1 MIPQPSS
8 SAFTILPREA
18 SLASVNF
25 WLGCQLNTVWQQ
37 WLNAFSVQPVG
48 GFKLIACGYK
58 LPPTWQMDSYLTYQF
73 PVEHAALEGLKVH
86 HAITE
91 TTMELRLSSG
101 FQQACLTDWLGNQAS
116 VTSKKQ
122 THATLP
128 IGTSPTSLERFILN
142 SFVQQ
147 CFEALQQQWC
157 EPALTYHLQQA
168 ESGRMNALGN
178 PDETLVHFAWVY
190 SPVEA
195 STLPIDAQN
204 NGEYTPMVL
213 DEMPVSLP
221 KVILSIPQY
230 YLPTHSHAI
239 HQFQPTF
246 GQATITETV
255 NYLAAQGIPARST
268 ATLCAGSTQL
278 STADLKALEYDD
290 LIVLEDSHFQ
300 QLFLKHPALEVY
312 MPFPISGITQWPFQ
326 IPTPIPVLPTTA
338 PPSERVHPAMMMMS
352 SPSHLS
358 HNQQAN
364 HPHVSPPAGSA
375 EWHNLPQQAQQSLW
389 DSLKVDVHAEFAP
402 AKIPVGHLK
411 QMSEGL
417 IVEVADLLKNQVQLV
432 VNGSV
437 LAHGQLVIV
446 GDKFGVL
453 LTKVVGKESPSL
465 PALGDG
471 VPNQLAIHS
480 AMKQDSGEFGGHHE
494 QVSEEQY
501 TQPHQPANPYEGID
515 PNLVQA
521 ALQMGIDPFLAQTA
535 LQLGMDLQ
543 QVLEAAQQQGMEPNQ
558 FLTLVFQQQGIEV
571 PTPQQ
576 RQQQSQFQGGNA
588 GMMNRQQQEGEAPEE
603 YVQEVSRANEMLS
616 EVDSLLNE
624 EFEDEEYEEEE
635 DE

>member
-1 MIPQPSS
+1 MTPQPPS
-8 SAFTILPREA
+8 SAFSTLRSEA

-25 WLGCQLNTVWQQ
+25 WLGCQLNMAWQQ
-37 WLNAFSVQPVG
+37 WVNAFSVQPVG

-73 PVEHAALEGLKVH
+73 PVEHAVLEGLKIH
-86 HAITE
+86 HDITE
-91 TTMELRLSSG
+91 TAMELRLSSG
-101 FQQACLTDWLGNQAS
+101 FQQACLKDWLGNQAS

-122 THATLP
+122 THATSP
-128 IGTSPTSLERFILN
+128 IGTAPTSLERFILN
-142 SFVQQ
+142 TFVKQ

-157 EPALTYHLQQA
+157 EPALIYQQQQA
-168 ESGRMNALGN
+168 ENGRMNALGN
-178 PDETLVHFAWVY
+178 LDETLVHFAWVY
-190 SPVEA
+190 SPVEVG
-195 STLPIDAQN
+195 TLPVDAEN

-213 DEMPVSLP
+213 DEMPISLP

-239 HQFQPTF
+239 HCFQPTV
-246 GQATITETV
+246 GQSTITETV

-364 HPHVSPPAGSA
+364 HPHLSPPAGSA

-471 VPNQLAIHS
+471 VPDQLAVHS
-480 AMKQDSGEFGGHHE
+480 AIQQDSGEFGGHHE
-494 QVSEEQY
+494 LVSKEQY
-501 TQPHQPANPYEGID
+501 AQPHQPVNPYEGID

-576 RQQQSQFQGGNA
+576 RQQQSQFQDGNA
-588 GMMNRQQQEGEAPEE
+588 SMMNRQQQESEAPEE

-624 EFEDEEYEEEE
+624 EFEDEEYEEED

>member
-1 MIPQPSS
+1 MTPQPPS
-8 SAFTILPREA
+8 SAFTTLPREA

-37 WLNAFSVQPVG
+37 WVNAFSVQPAG

-73 PVEHAALEGLKVH
+73 PLNKAILEEFNV
-86 HAITE
+86 AE

-101 FQQACLTDWLGNQAS
+101 FQQACLKDWLGQNPS
-116 VTSKKQ
+116 ITSKKQ
-122 THATLP
+122 TPATNP
-128 IGTSPTSLERFILN
+128 KATAPTSLERFILN
-142 SFVQQ
+142 TFVQQ

-157 EPALTYHLQQA
+157 EPALIYQQQQA
-168 ESGRMNALGN
+168 ENGKMNALGN
-178 PDETLVHFAWVY
+178 LEETLVHFAWVY

-195 STLPIDAQN
+195 STLSDDAQN
-204 NGEYTPMVL
+204 NGEYTPMAL

-239 HQFQPTF
+239 HCFQPTV
-246 GQATITETV
+246 GQSTITETV
-255 NYLAAQGIPARST
+255 AYLAAQGIPARST

-338 PPSERVHPAMMMMS
+338 PPSERVHPAMMMS

-364 HPHVSPPAGSA
+364 HPHLSPPAGSA
-375 EWHNLPQQAQQSLW
+375 EWHNLPQHAQQSLW

-471 VPNQLAIHS
+471 VPDQLAVHS
-480 AMKQDSGEFGGHHE
+480 AMQQDSGELGHHE
-494 QVSEEQY
+494 LVSEEQY
-501 TQPHQPANPYEGID
+501 AQPQQPVNPYEGID